1 MRAKTINE
9 VHNFERGEDPKKSM
23 DIGVSQRLDAM
34 KGMSA
39 FTHWLYN
46 VDHRFIDQ
54 VWGEGTMLANH
65 LGGKWEGILS
75 RSKENYMNPDSLMK
89 FVRELDD
96 ENRKMLY
103 DYILEKHK
111 DKWT

>member
-9 VHNFERGEDPKKSM
+9 VNNFERNQEPKKAM
-23 DIGVSQRLDAM
+23 GIGISEKLDM
-34 KGMSA
+34 IKGISA

-46 VDHRFIDQ
+46 VHYNFVEEI
-54 VWGEGTMLANH
+54 WGKTHIANH
-65 LGGKWEGILS
+65 FNEKWQGILS
-75 RSKENYMNPDSLMK
+75 RSKEDYASPNSLMK

-103 DYILEKHK
+103 EYIIEKHK
-111 DKWT
+111 DQWV